1 MPCHLRSGAARVQAE
16 AASMRIDIEQE
27 EDGRWIAEVRDLPG
41 VLIYGQ
47 TRKAAISKVQA
58 LALGGGVKS
67 SLFA

>member
-1 MPCHLRSGAARVQAE
+1 
-16 AASMRIDIEQE
+16 MRIDIEQE

-58 LALGGGVKS
+58 LALRAIADRLDNGESVPDLEE
-67 SLFA
+67 LFAVQR